1 MEDLDGQILAALA
14 EDLLLFLLDHLARPV
29 VGVDDVVADLKID
42 VDELALDLEIFDLD
56 GCLGNRCP
64 P

>member
-1 MEDLDGQILAALA
+1 M
-14 EDLLLFLLDHLARPV
+14 
-29 VGVDDVVADLKID
+29 GVDDVVTDLKID
-42 VDELALDLEIFDLD
+42 VDVLALDFEIFDLD